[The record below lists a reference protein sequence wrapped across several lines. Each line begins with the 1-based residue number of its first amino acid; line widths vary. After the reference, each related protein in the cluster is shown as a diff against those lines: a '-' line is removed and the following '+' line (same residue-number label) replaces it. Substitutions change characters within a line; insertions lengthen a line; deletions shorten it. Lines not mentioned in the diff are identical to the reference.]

1 MVTGTLRTGK
11 SKTDESSMV
20 GDELEQR
27 HVDNEGEDEN
37 ENRDTISKGV
47 ERSPAEIWQF
57 LRNLGALHKAG
68 YTNICD
74 VCSIAQEPLHPHRA
88 I

>member
-1 MVTGTLRTGK
+1 MVTGTPRTGK

-57 LRNLGALHKAG
+57 LRNLGVVSSKGDESVIKLRNKKQG
-68 YTNICD
+68 M
-74 VCSIAQEPLHPHRA
+74 
-88 I
+88 